1 MLLLNKIKELSQRL
15 ETFEEVSARGYHQ
28 LTSSNSYMS
37 DSQNLRPG
45 PDSQNLRPRL
55 IEYKCE
61 IPTQIPINH
70 MIGEQQNRYLL
81 RTSTP
86 SSECRLMKE
95 WKDYLLQENFH
106 SDKPYQSIPTVMMPL
121 KQNMQQPHLNSFQG
135 NLSASNSYH
144 LPDKNLQDHFQNQD
158 KNLSCPGKSQT
169 RTKDLNGNL
178 NIKSQYRNEVEL
190 SRLNPSILSDLYIP
204 PSDYTRYLV
213 DDGNVNVDDG
223 GLKDINDKGQ
233 SNNNDNVTKFCKN
246 QCFYNL
252 NEKGDSNLRNECITD
267 IPHPVKNLTEVFD
280 YDHQRYVVSKFSCN
294 KDISENGIKSGGQ
307 VDNSFCSRSHA
318 DSSLDMLDGQMYISE
333 CFQGQQTSCDHF
345 QHHSG
350 SIQQKCHCNLEHEQ
364 CADFEM
370 STKWKIDDMPLLSE
384 NREKPDRKKLG
395 ELNYDT
401 DEQTIVECQ
410 QSDESHSM
418 FLTGTEG
425 KKGNA
430 RKSKK
435 YEVRLVESESKNDSH
450 LKKACTISKL
460 SLNDKQTSST
470 NQSLVSQASNK
481 LQTSTDVVEQ
491 TCNSL
496 ISDTTKHREISV
508 HVPPDKC
515 GLGYK
520 DQSSNGKNVS
530 NNSSL
535 NLENEE
541 QGQDSDDKFVKPVGR
556 PLKKKKRSYL
566 RSSVRRAHPFWKQQL
581 TSDTDTDYDSSCNE
595 SVFDEELIT
604 TAKKYI
610 PNSPQQSNTEYIC
623 FSPDYFKATQGKT
636 DSSNR

>member
-1 MLLLNKIKELSQRL
+1 MLLLNKINELSERL

-28 LTSSNSYMS
+28 LTSSNSFMS

-45 PDSQNLRPRL
+45 L
-55 IEYKCE
+55 IDYNWE
-61 IPTQIPINH
+61 IPTQINH
-70 MIGEQQNRYLL
+70 MIGEQQNRYLP

-95 WKDYLLQENFH
+95 WKDNLLQDNVR

-135 NLSASNSYH
+135 NLSASNSYQ
-144 LPDKNLQDHFQNQD
+144 LPDKNLLDHFQDQD
-158 KNLSCPGKSQT
+158 KNRSCPGKSQT

-178 NIKSQYRNEVEL
+178 NIKYQYRNEVEL
-190 SRLNPSILSDLYIP
+190 SKLNPSNLSDLYIP
-204 PSDYTRYLV
+204 PDDYARYLV
-213 DDGNVNVDDG
+213 DDGNMNVDDG

-233 SNNNDNVTKFCKN
+233 SNNNDNVTKFSKN

-252 NEKGDSNLRNECITD
+252 DEKGDCSLRNKSISD
-267 IPHPVKNLTEVFD
+267 IPHAMKNLTEVFD

-307 VDNSFCSRSHA
+307 VDDGFRIRSHA

-333 CFQGQQTSCDHF
+333 CFQGQQTCDNF

-350 SIQQKCHCNLEHEQ
+350 SIQQTCHCILEHEQ
-364 CADFEM
+364 SADYEM
-370 STKWKIDDMPLLSE
+370 RTKWKIDDMPLLSE
-384 NREKPDRKKLG
+384 NREKPDSKKSR
-395 ELNYDT
+395 ELNSDT
-401 DEQTIVECQ
+401 DEQSIVECQ

-418 FLTGTEG
+418 FLTGTKG
-425 KKGNA
+425 KKGKA
-430 RKSKK
+430 GKSKK
-435 YEVRLVESESKNDSH
+435 YEIRLVESESKNDSN

-470 NQSLVSQASNK
+470 NQSADSTVSQTSNK
-481 LQTSTDVVEQ
+481 LQASTDVVKQ
-491 TCNSL
+491 ACNSL
-496 ISDTTKHREISV
+496 ISDATKPREKSV
-508 HVPPDKC
+508 YVPPDKC
-515 GLGYK
+515 RLGCK
-520 DQSSNGKNVS
+520 DQSSNEKNVS
-530 NNSSL
+530 INSSL

-541 QGQDSDDKFVKPVGR
+541 QGEDSDDKFVKPIGR
-556 PLKKKKRSYL
+556 PLRRRKS
-566 RSSVRRAHPFWKQQL
+566 SSVRRAQPFWKQQL
-581 TSDTDTDYDSSCNE
+581 TSDTDYDSSCNE

-604 TAKKYI
+604 TARKTI
-610 PNSPQQSNTEYIC
+610 HNSPQQSNTEFLC